1 MGFEETST
9 EALLVIQGNLLSGLG
24 IVAKHL
30 EDGKFNVSAKEG
42 AACPSQSGCLTL
54 WLLLGVEDELESR
67 VLGFERVLDPK
78 LLIKTL

>member
-9 EALLVIQGNLLSGLG
+9 EALLVIQGNLFSGLG

-42 AACPSQSGCLTL
+42 AAPPAQSGCLTL

-67 VLGFERVLDPK
+67 ILGFERMLD
-78 LLIKTL
+78 LRLVSL